1 MTVLN
6 EGKHTGEFLLSEGNG
21 SISRETVTISS
32 AAAALVPGTVLG
44 KITLGAVTSAAVA
57 GNTGNGTMGS
67 VTLSLGAKPGVYK
80 LTIVEPASNAGAFV
94 VEDPDGIIIGN
105 GDVASAFSAGGLAFT
120 LADGATDF
128 ASGDQFNITVA
139 AGSGKY
145 VAYDSAATNGAA
157 VAAGVLYAAAP
168 DSASDQKAVAIVRMA
183 EVIEAELTG
192 IDAAA
197 KAQLA
202 ALNIICR

>member
-192 IDAAA
+192 VDAAA
-197 KAQLA
+197 KLQLA

>member
-1 MTVLN
+1 MTVFN

>member
-1 MTVLN
+1 MTVFN

-192 IDAAA
+192 VDAAA
-197 KAQLA
+197 KLQLA

>member
-1 MTVLN
+1 MTVFN

-57 GNTGNGTMGS
+57 GNTGNGTMGT

>member
-105 GDVASAFSAGGLAFT
+105 GDVAAAFSAGGLAFT

-197 KAQLA
+197 KLQLA

>member
-21 SISRETVTISS
+21 SISRETVTI
-32 AAAALVPGTVLG
+32 AAAASALVPGTVLG
-44 KITLGAVTSAAVA
+44 KITLGAATAAAVA

-67 VTLSLGAKPGVYK
+67 VTVGLGAIPGVYK
-80 LTIVEPASNAGAFV
+80 LTFIELTTNLGSFIVEAPNGVMVGAGKVGTAFAS
-94 VEDPDGIIIGN
+94 
-105 GDVASAFSAGGLAFT
+105 GGLGFT

-128 ASGDQFNITVA
+128 VAGDAFTITVA

-145 VAYDSAATNGAA
+145 VAYSDAATNGAA
-157 VAAGVLYAAAP
+157 VAAGILYAAAP
-168 DSASDQKAVAIVRMA
+168 DSASDQKAVMIARQA
-183 EVIEAELTG
+183 EVIESELTG

-197 KAQLA
+197 KVQLA

>member
-44 KITLGAVTSAAVA
+44 KITLGAVTSAAAA
-57 GNTGNGTMGS
+57 GNTGNGTMDS

-128 ASGDQFNITVA
+128 ASGDQFDITVA

-192 IDAAA
+192 VDAAA
-197 KAQLA
+197 KLQLA

>member
-197 KAQLA
+197 KLQLA

>member
-1 MTVLN
+1 MTVFN

-80 LTIVEPASNAGAFV
+80 LTIVEPASNTGAFV